1 MPRIIV
7 TSDPTTERPGV
18 VTLDERVAS
27 ADLRSEHHAVQLV
40 ERVGWAVHDADDVEQ
55 EEGAGAIDQLSES
68 ATGPSFS
75 R

>member
-27 ADLRSEHHAVQLV
+27 ADLESEHHAVQLV
-40 ERVGWAVHDADDVEQ
+40 ERLGWAVHDADDVVYE
-55 EEGAGAIDQLSES
+55 ES
-68 ATGPSFS
+68 AAPVSIG
-75 R
+75 